1 MPQVVLELDQAQI
14 RIRELESIVE
24 EHKGSR
30 RNYGYQVSGC

>member
-24 EHKGSR
+24 EAYS
-30 RNYGYQVSGC
+30 S